1 MIILNLYLRSRTYRP
16 IKLKYNI
23 SYDMI
28 TLLCSAYLYY
38 KYKNKLFSYTSLYL
52 FCGYFNARNSRTF
65 LNRLIEVNMITLAGN
80 RKFTLTDTGLTV
92 IKELEDNYNS
102 VCYQFCNKHNIS
114 L

>member
-1 MIILNLYLRSRTYRP
+1 
-16 IKLKYNI
+16 
-23 SYDMI
+23 
-28 TLLCSAYLYY
+28 
-38 KYKNKLFSYTSLYL
+38 
-52 FCGYFNARNSRTF
+52 
-65 LNRLIEVNMITLAGN
+65 MITLAGN